1 LGVLYKDERKME
13 KPVFDNLKTTKY
25 DDKVE
30 LSKLASWA
38 IWDKD
43 DINNLE
49 VIEKNIDQLNSKIV
63 FVALNFST
71 EKQDWQ
77 NWQNFHCDSHAD
89 KRLRDLLSGTKY
101 QGAYMTDLIKNY
113 HEPNSDEAI
122 KNFKKD
128 GVKTNKDIDFLFKEI
143 ELLETE
149 NIEMYLF
156 GEKVEWLFENY
167 VMKHDNIKTFQQK
180 VIKCQRIHH
189 FSSQVTDFEAVA
201 SLQLGLDVSKK
212 QIEKKWKYDP
222 LW

>member
-1 LGVLYKDERKME
+1 ME
-13 KPVFDNLKTTKY
+13 KAVFENLKKTKY
-25 DDKVE
+25 NDKVE

-38 IWDKD
+38 IWDKQ
-43 DINNLE
+43 DIENTKI
-49 VIEKNIDQLNSKIV
+49 IEENIEELNGKIV

-89 KRLRDLLSGTKY
+89 KRLRDLLSDTKY
-101 QGAYMTDLIKNY
+101 KGAYMTDLIKNY
-113 HEPNSDEAI
+113 HESNAEETI
-122 KNFKKD
+122 QTFKHDK
-128 GVKTNKDIDFLFKEI
+128 GKRNNDIDFFFKEI
-143 ELLETE
+143 ELLKTE

-156 GEKVEWLFENY
+156 GKDLEWLFEKY
-167 VMKHDNIKTFQQK
+167 VMEHKDIDKLKQK